1 MFSLQGVEKDGW
13 MLKALW
19 RTLCSETVFLRALGS
34 PSLSAIVIGWESQG
48 RVFEK
53 FPECFWGGVDKET
66 LSCGENQ
73 LKAK

>member
-1 MFSLQGVEKDGW
+1 

-19 RTLCSETVFLRALGS
+19 RTLCSETAFLRTLGS
-34 PSLSAIVIGWESQG
+34 PSLSAIVMGWESQG

-53 FPECFWGGVDKET
+53 FPECFFVCGGVDKET